1 MRVRISYSVELE
13 HVPQEVVRILD
24 GSLDKICLIRDEIET
39 LMYDIENDTTNAHRV
54 GKIIQE
60 LRQDLARLDHE
71 LTDSDSIIQG
81 YYKTT
86 AKPEITGDRD
96 SVSEG

>member
-39 LMYDIENDTTNAHRV
+39 LMYDIENDTTNAHRA

-71 LTDSDSIIQG
+71 LTDSDSILQG
-81 YYKTT
+81 YYQATKE
-86 AKPEITGDRD
+86 PEEEKD
-96 SVSEG
+96 VSEG